1 MFGLQFSFE
10 FPYMFWQKAVVVQAA
25 VRLHGC
31 RVPLMLRSGLNK
43 VVKTVHE
50 LVILFFLG
58 CIGILSFS
66 GVFEEAAKRTRRPKD
81 L

>member
-10 FPYMFWQKAVVVQAA
+10 FPYMFWQKAVAVQAA

-31 RVPLMLRSGLNK
+31 RVPLMLCSGLNK
-43 VVKTVHE
+43 VVKTE

-58 CIGILSFS
+58 WVGILSVS
-66 GVFEEAAKRTRRPKD
+66 GVV
-81 L
+81 